1 MQMIFSEFK
10 TTQEDQALD
19 KTIFKKQKISP
30 VDEASQVTVE
40 SVELNLTSK
49 MSNTSFPSHKK
60 R

>member
-30 VDEASQVTVE
+30 AEEASQVTVE